1 MDAETSNLVHE
12 LEVRRHA
19 RRATKQKREVARA
32 FAKEVVPGFRYPD
45 VEQLVNELHA
55 NASKAKRAAARAALI
70 EAGYQEIMDRQR
82 ELNALA
88 DRSPTMAKFASLAT
102 GEEIQAWCLGLKG
115 LAVFMDVHKAIV
127 QTTVLLKQPKLSAE
141 QKAYVLCLVED
152 IAKMEPALR
161 QLAPLCEKTLQLRA
175 RIALGDQAICEYL
188 DNLLYEAFTLQ
199 AKVMILASEGSF
211 ESAAAATGVKGEI
224 KTFGDLER
232 LLLGK

>member
-1 MDAETSNLVHE
+1 MDAETINLVHE
-12 LEVRRHA
+12 LEVRKIARH
-19 RRATKQKREVARA
+19 ATKQKREAART

-45 VEQLVNELHA
+45 VERLVMELHGH
-55 NASKAKRAAARAALI
+55 KTKTERAAARAALI

-82 ELNALA
+82 ELDALA
-88 DRSPTMAKFASLAT
+88 DRSPPMAKFASLAT
-102 GEEIQAWCLGLKG
+102 SEEIQAWLLGLKA

-141 QKAYVLCLVED
+141 QEAYVLCLVED
-152 IAKMEPALR
+152 LAKMEPALR

-175 RIALGDQAICEYL
+175 RIVLGDQAICEYL

-199 AKVMILASEGSF
+199 AKVMILASGGSF
-211 ESAAAATGVKGEI
+211 EGAAAATGVKGEI

-232 LLLGK
+232 LLLGE